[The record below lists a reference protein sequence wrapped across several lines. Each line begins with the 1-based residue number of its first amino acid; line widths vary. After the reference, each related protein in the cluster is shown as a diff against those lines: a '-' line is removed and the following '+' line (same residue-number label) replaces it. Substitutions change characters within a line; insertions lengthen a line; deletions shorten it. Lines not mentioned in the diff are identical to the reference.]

1 LIILSYRTLFSIA
14 ILAAMSTAAPAMA
27 QAPAGILECNVSAST
42 GAVVTSTKLLAC
54 VFHPANGGPEFY
66 DGSINTLGLDLGS
79 TGPGRLQWAVAV
91 AEAAPQQYP
100 LAGTYTGAT
109 AGVTVGTGGDAHTL
123 IGGNGNAVSL
133 QPLSVSSQ
141 TGLDVTAGISSL
153 TLTPAN
159 PPPPLHH

>member
-1 LIILSYRTLFSIA
+1 MLILSHRTLFSMA
-14 ILAAMSTAAPAMA
+14 IFASMSTTLPAIA
-27 QAPAGILECNVSAST
+27 QAPAGMLECNVSGGT

-54 VFHPANGGPEFY
+54 VFHPASGEPELY
-66 DGSINTLGLDLGS
+66 DGSIKTLGLDLGT

-91 AEAAPQQYP
+91 AESAPQHFP

-109 AGVTVGTGGDAHTL
+109 AGVTIGAGADAHTL
-123 IGGNGNAVSL
+123 IGGNSNAVSL

-159 PPPPLHH
+159 PPPPGHH